1 MACTRLRPP
10 IPLRSLPLRLIS
22 PSRNL
27 CCPRLFLRSA
37 FKAAS
42 SSCAENSSASRA
54 DRQSGSM
61 LNPNQE
67 LFEYTSA
74 RWMFNQ
80 KQRLSERRNVFN
92 VPEFKKLAAQS
103 INQKAADVVSF
114 KKLADGGNYR
124 LFRITMRDG
133 FELVGRIPYAMVV
146 PKDLAVS
153 SEVATMDYLR
163 LNGLPIPKVFGYS
176 ATSKN
181 AAGTEYIFMELVAG
195 TCLQNLWIDDLPQ
208 KDKLDFVEKL
218 VELESRILALEFPAS
233 GSLYYSKDLEAEV
246 RRIDVQTPNSS
257 KGGRFC
263 VVPDT
268 DLALWFGKRAE
279 LDADRGPYR
288 DPVSVL
294 NAGAKK
300 EIAFLKQFGRPIFP
314 CLRIYREFFNYQ
326 KRTPAQHLEVL
337 KKYLQIT
344 PYLVSHDE
352 ALTMPAL
359 RQHHLS
365 ADSIM
370 VSLNLEITG
379 LLGWWDCSIRP
390 LFLQCGVP
398 DKFKDDDC
406 LDLSI
411 KVAEGNE
418 VGEIDQSLLAPA
430 IALPLSYL
438 RRRLFGD
445 ASKPWFGDDYP
456 LTLQL
461 IRAQLQWHRLACTNP
476 KNCETCLLNF
486 TAAKDARYQ
495 EFLSKRMS
503 ASPAV
508 DNELEEITIES
519 EIEQNR
525 KIYDNRCETDGN
537 FNEIAPYLGFSE
549 YDGMVNVENQE
560 EAKKRL
566 DLLKY
571 MGLAEAADE
580 KERALDEEHW
590 AFQDFDEDEYIQLGL
605 WLDDQGFEKD
615 CEKRGRLCANAATGR
630 LCRIDGKAPKL
641 LQDAYSRRAGNQLHS
656 QRPSG
661 PIM

>member
-1 MACTRLRPP
+1 
-10 IPLRSLPLRLIS
+10 
-22 PSRNL
+22 
-27 CCPRLFLRSA
+27 
-37 FKAAS
+37 
-42 SSCAENSSASRA
+42 
-54 DRQSGSM
+54 M

-279 LDADRGPYR
+279 LDADRGPC
-288 DPVSVL
+288 
-294 NAGAKK
+294 KTT
-300 EIAFLKQFGRPIFP
+300 Q
-314 CLRIYREFFNYQ
+314 
-326 KRTPAQHLEVL
+326 TP
-337 KKYLQIT
+337 
-344 PYLVSHDE
+344 
-352 ALTMPAL
+352 
-359 RQHHLS
+359 
-365 ADSIM
+365 
-370 VSLNLEITG
+370 
-379 LLGWWDCSIRP
+379 
-390 LFLQCGVP
+390 
-398 DKFKDDDC
+398 
-406 LDLSI
+406 
-411 KVAEGNE
+411 
-418 VGEIDQSLLAPA
+418 
-430 IALPLSYL
+430 
-438 RRRLFGD
+438 
-445 ASKPWFGDDYP
+445 
-456 LTLQL
+456 
-461 IRAQLQWHRLACTNP
+461 
-476 KNCETCLLNF
+476 
-486 TAAKDARYQ
+486 
-495 EFLSKRMS
+495 
-503 ASPAV
+503 
-508 DNELEEITIES
+508 
-519 EIEQNR
+519 
-525 KIYDNRCETDGN
+525 
-537 FNEIAPYLGFSE
+537 
-549 YDGMVNVENQE
+549 
-560 EAKKRL
+560 
-566 DLLKY
+566 
-571 MGLAEAADE
+571 
-580 KERALDEEHW
+580 
-590 AFQDFDEDEYIQLGL
+590 
-605 WLDDQGFEKD
+605 
-615 CEKRGRLCANAATGR
+615 
-630 LCRIDGKAPKL
+630 
-641 LQDAYSRRAGNQLHS
+641 
-656 QRPSG
+656 
-661 PIM
+661 